1 MNEFQI
7 FQNKILS
14 AHLIWEFAKSYE
26 DYNYNKAQ
34 PDIFYTLPV
43 LPICLNARAVKTIK
57 ERRLR
62 EGSLLKVIDEQ
73 KDIFAGLQERMQ
85 NMAQHTLESIY
96 LAVATNLIQF
106 DKESLTIIPSK
117 KNVPTKV
124 LKSLGPDYLDLL
136 STSKRL
142 GAWTANMNISELS
155 LYFNITY

>member
-7 FQNKILS
+7 FQNKLLS

-26 DYNYNKAQ
+26 DYNLDHSH
-34 PDIFYTLPV
+34 PDIFSTLPV

-62 EGSLLKVIDEQ
+62 EGSLLKVVDEQ

-96 LAVATNLIQF
+96 FAATTNLIHF
-106 DKESLTIIPSK
+106 DKKSFVLIPSR
-117 KNVPTKV
+117 KNVPQKILRT
-124 LKSLGPDYLDLL
+124 LGKNYLDLL

-155 LYFNITY
+155 LYFNIHY